1 MPHRASPLVL
11 ASVLVTLTA
20 ASSGAL
26 AEPAGT
32 VKASLKQP
40 TSSAELGFGAAVVGK
55 GGDLAITFQGPV
67 FTLQAGHWR
76 PIVAVVH
83 AGMGAALDEA
93 PDTGESRANEAFLLA
108 LGARVRPLAFRNP
121 AGGRMDLF
129 VGPLATVIGNHQ
141 AVTVG
146 VGAEVGV
153 ALLLGRWRLSLQA
166 QAGWSSILS
175 QEVVDRLQ
183 ASWIA
188 GGSLAFGR
196 TF

>member
-1 MPHRASPLVL
+1 MPNRAALLGL
-11 ASVLVTLTA
+11 ASVLLTLTVA
-20 ASSGAL
+20 APWAG

-32 VKASLKQP
+32 VKASLRQP
-40 TSSAELGFGAAVVGK
+40 TSSAELGFGAAAVGK
-55 GGDLAITFQGPV
+55 GGDLAVTFLGPV

-93 PDTGESRANEAFLLA
+93 PDTGKSRANEAFLLA

-121 AGGRMDLF
+121 AGGRVDLF
-129 VGPLATVIGNHQ
+129 AGPLASVIGNHQ
-141 AVTVG
+141 LVTVG

-166 QAGWSSILS
+166 HAGWSTILS
-175 QEVVDRLQ
+175 QEVADRLQ
-183 ASWIA
+183 AGWIA